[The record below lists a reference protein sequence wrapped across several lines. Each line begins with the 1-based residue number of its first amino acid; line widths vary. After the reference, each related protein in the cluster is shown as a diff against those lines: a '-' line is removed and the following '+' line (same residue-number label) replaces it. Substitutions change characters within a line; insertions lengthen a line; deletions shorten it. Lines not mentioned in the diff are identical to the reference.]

1 MLAASLRPY
10 YGQAA
15 YFLAYHPEKLPA
27 VIERYCSEIR
37 RVLGV
42 LESVLVKQEWL
53 AGGKI
58 TIADLSFVPWN
69 NNVGRYLGESFSF
82 EKEFPKT
89 FA

>member
-1 MLAASLRPY
+1 M
-10 YGQAA
+10 
-15 YFLAYHPEKLPA
+15 
-27 VIERYCSEIR
+27 
-37 RVLGV
+37 
-42 LESVLVKQEWL
+42 ESVLVKQEWL
-53 AGGKI
+53 AGGKM